1 MTYIVKDECIK
12 CKLTDCVEVCPV
24 DCFYEGENML
34 VINPDEC
41 IDCGVCEPECPIN
54 AIVADTACNEKDK
67 DKWLL
72 LNKKYSGLWPNI
84 TKKKEPMLDHE
95 KFKDIKDKK
104 NKQKKIAIKK
114 AKPINKVKTLN
125 EPKAQA
131 QLKLVNKNTYTPEEK
146 IEIKKI
152 KKQATEKRLYEV
164 KDFVVYPK
172 HGVGKI
178 VSVEKATIGQI
189 DIQFYKIF
197 VEKEKLTLT
206 VPINQQTNL
215 RPISTIN
222 QINKCISILK
232 TKPKIKRTMW
242 SRRAQEYDQKINS
255 GKIYELAEVVKDL
268 NKNSDIIAD
277 QSYSERQLFEKA
289 YERLKSEFE
298 AVLKISPEEVQKK
311 MDKAL
316 GRNQI
321 ISEEA

>member
-1 MTYIVKDECIK
+1 
-12 CKLTDCVEVCPV
+12 
-24 DCFYEGENML
+24 ML
-34 VINPDEC
+34 
-41 IDCGVCEPECPIN
+41 
-54 AIVADTACNEKDK
+54 K
-67 DKWLL
+67 
-72 LNKKYSGLWPNI
+72 NKKKKTKK
-84 TKKKEPMLDHE
+84 TKKKLPLKKVKKKVE
-95 KFKDIKDKK
+95 KK
-104 NKQKKIAIKK
+104 NETAPLRIANS
-114 AKPINKVKTLN
+114 NK
-125 EPKAQA
+125 
-131 QLKLVNKNTYTPEEK
+131 YTPEEK
-146 IEIKKI
+146 VEIKKI
-152 KKQATEKRLYEV
+152 KKQSTEKRIYEI

-178 VSVEKATIGQI
+178 IAVEKATIGQI

-197 VEKEKLTLT
+197 IEKEKLTLT
-206 VPINQQTNL
+206 VPINQQSNL
-215 RPISTIN
+215 RSVSSIS

-298 AVLKISPEEVQKK
+298 AVLKVTPEEVQRK

-316 GRNQI
+316 GRNQNI
-321 ISEEA
+321 TDVE

>member
-1 MTYIVKDECIK
+1 MPKIKKVK
-12 CKLTDCVEVCPV
+12 KL
-24 DCFYEGENML
+24 
-34 VINPDEC
+34 
-41 IDCGVCEPECPIN
+41 
-54 AIVADTACNEKDK
+54 K
-67 DKWLL
+67 
-72 LNKKYSGLWPNI
+72 I
-84 TKKKEPMLDHE
+84 TKK
-95 KFKDIKDKK
+95 I
-104 NKQKKIAIKK
+104 KQKKIAIKK
-114 AKPINKVKTLN
+114 AKPLNKVKTLT

-131 QLKLVNKNTYTPEEK
+131 PLKLVNKNTYTPEEK

-206 VPINQQTNL
+206 VPINQQSNL

-298 AVLKISPEEVQKK
+298 SVLKISPEEVQKK